1 MEDVSGMDSR
11 VHSCVLFQDAVERA
25 AIENV
30 PHSLTREKRRC
41 ALHIISNSIDKLPA
55 TAEIRKGEG

>member
-1 MEDVSGMDSR
+1 MDSR
-11 VHSCVLFQDAVERA
+11 VHSCVLFQDAVERASERA